1 MNWLTYS
8 DRELILQT
16 FESLKAES
24 ERTDHQILT
33 DVSEWVSGLKPSF
46 GFEHGLGR
54 DIAALSRYLLTCSV
68 QNLENIARG
77 GLLYILRPNEVVRT
91 RFQEFGLLDKAFIA
105 GYALH
110 EIRQSL
116 GEVASYNPPRLT
128 HDEQRQAEGLFLD
141 FISSPLLSD
150 PLLISQSKEVSQQVT
165 RFENSGLFRRLR
177 NNIAFLISVLNDSH
191 RNEEQCSCAR
201 AALSYLIYEGDIIN
215 DRLGF
220 IGYLDDNFILQIA
233 VDLIEPRREPFLELL
248 DATMGVWPFLNNLI
262 LDDGSGGRPISE
274 YTIINAALSCSRIRQ
289 DSICNKTALILP
301 SNGPMPFLLGF
312 IAALGLLQ
320 EKRLN
325 ETNEDSF
332 TVGQKVLV
340 DNSMVA
346 EFAGVLELADG
357 KRFGLKQYR
366 LKEGQK
372 LESVEYWPM
381 SDLRRL
387 VPVEPGRVTR
397 GQLSRD
403 LGHSEVALSGLEYL
417 FNTRES
423 VQVADSGKR
432 VVVVM
437 PIAAAFE
444 MASQFELYGSPL
456 KHTIPMGHLGGG
468 RNEVEAWSSR
478 FGEVRPIL
486 LFVGDLD
493 RACEYAESAA
503 EENHIVIVDTA
514 GRNLGRQ
521 ASLARLHQYRIP
533 TLMIT
538 EECDADELGL
548 GLDDEVGLWEWSQA
562 DLSAILWPPK
572 YEDHGHPGLVAR
584 YEQRLSSLTTRDL
597 DLQFVDMPL
606 VEDVFK
612 AVRRLGALAK
622 SRGDDSLAEF
632 DEIVAISSK
641 VMFRLL
647 RFATPLDENF
657 ASVKEVQMSI
667 SRLSHIREQSLYI
680 SEAERAVAHEA
691 QDLLSKLFL
700 ELRRQNPKAL
710 LLSELLTG
718 NAKLSIICPDPWQY
732 RDLESLYGR
741 RVVVDRYDDLD
752 LEGAVIPAWFRKER
766 MRRFLVPPIT
776 EPLVC
781 ILYEA
786 ERRWY
791 KAFSHERNKSRK
803 ARARQGDRSRLFPH
817 VKGWTEP
824 IPHVES
830 DAPSVE
836 DAGGAG
842 DLGSMEEYIR
852 AEYRHQVYSAA
863 KSDGTEAEV
872 AARFVLL
879 EGNAYAFLSDSY
891 RANVVTHLLDD
902 STDIHDEKAEI
913 KQRTT
918 KELRPNDAIL
928 FHRGSARDV
937 IRSAADKILPPGV
950 RETSSLWRTALL
962 EYKNRKHLTPEAL
975 WQELRTAG
983 CPLQH
988 QTIKGWLDND
998 GMIAPQTYERDVEI
1012 IKDVTRD
1019 EVLRQR
1025 IEDVFAAI
1033 SEVRGAHLR
1042 VSFQLARQV
1051 LHRAASVLKK
1061 ERDRSGLIEIGAGVV
1076 VVRLIEIDN
1085 KSTMVRQSLTN
1096 RLLEDNEWNE

>member
-1 MNWLTYS
+1 MKWLTYS
-8 DRELILQT
+8 DRELLLQT

-24 ERTDHQILT
+24 RTTDHQILT
-33 DVSEWVSGLKPSF
+33 DVSEWVSRLTPNF

-54 DIAALSRYLLTCSV
+54 DIAALSRYLLTCSDR
-68 QNLENIARG
+68 NLENIARG
-77 GLLYILRPNEVVRT
+77 SLLYILRPHEVVRM
-91 RFQEFGLLDKAFIA
+91 RFHEFGLLDKAFIA
-105 GYALH
+105 SYALH

-116 GEVASYNPPRLT
+116 GEIASYNPPRLT
-128 HDEQRQAEGLFLD
+128 HDEQRRAEGLFLD
-141 FISSPLLSD
+141 FINSPLLPD
-150 PLLISQSKEVSQQVT
+150 TLLISQAQEVSQQLT

-201 AALSYLIYEGDIIN
+201 AALSYLICEGDIID

-233 VDLIEPRREPFLELL
+233 VDLIEPKREPFLELL
-248 DATMGVWPFLNNLI
+248 DATIGVWPFLNNLI

-274 YTIINAALSCSRIRQ
+274 YTIINAALSCFRIRQ
-289 DSICNKTALILP
+289 DSTCNKTALILP
-301 SNGPMPFLLGF
+301 SSGPMPFLLGF

-325 ETNEDSF
+325 ETDEDSF

-387 VPVEPGRVTR
+387 VPVEPGRATR

-403 LGHSEVALSGLEYL
+403 LGHSDVALSGLEYL
-417 FNTRES
+417 FNTREN
-423 VQVADSGKR
+423 VQVADIGKR

-437 PIAAAFE
+437 PVAAAFE
-444 MASQFELYGSPL
+444 MASQLELYGSPL
-456 KHTIPMGHLGGG
+456 RHTIPMGHLGTG
-468 RNEVEAWSSR
+468 RNEVEPWSSR
-478 FGEVRPIL
+478 FGAVEPLL
-486 LFVGDLD
+486 LFVSDLD

-503 EENHIVIVDTA
+503 EENHLVIVDTS

-521 ASLARLHQYRIP
+521 ASLARLQQYKIP

-538 EECDADELGL
+538 EECDADELDL
-548 GLDDEVGLWEWSQA
+548 GLDDEVGVWEWSQA
-562 DLSAILWPPK
+562 DLSALLWPPK
-572 YEDHGHPGLVAR
+572 YEDHGHPGVVAR
-584 YEQRLSSLTTRDL
+584 YEQRLSSRTAQDL
-597 DLQFVDMPL
+597 DLRFVEMPL
-606 VEDVFK
+606 VEDVFQT
-612 AVRRLGALAK
+612 VRKLGALAR

-647 RFATPLDENF
+647 RFATPLDDNLI
-657 ASVKEVQMSI
+657 SVKEVQMSI
-667 SRLSHIREQSLYI
+667 SRLSHIREKSLYL
-680 SEAERAVAHEA
+680 SQAEQIVAHQA
-691 QDLLSKLFL
+691 QDLLSNLFL
-700 ELRRQNPKAL
+700 ELKRQNPKAL
-710 LLSELLTG
+710 LLNELLIG

-732 RDLESLYGR
+732 RDLEILYGR

-766 MRRFLVPPIT
+766 MRRFLIPPIT

-781 ILYEA
+781 ILYET
-786 ERRWY
+786 ERRWH
-791 KAFSHERNKSRK
+791 KAFSHERNTSRK
-803 ARARQGDRSRLFPH
+803 ARAREGGRSRLFPH
-817 VKGWTEP
+817 VKGWTELTS
-824 IPHVES
+824 HVES
-830 DAPSVE
+830 DAASVE
-836 DAGGAG
+836 DAGAG
-842 DLGSMEEYIR
+842 DLGSMEEHIR
-852 AEYRHQVYSAA
+852 AGYRHQVYSAA
-863 KSDGTEAEV
+863 RSDGTEAEV
-872 AARFVLL
+872 AAHLVLL

-902 STDIHDEKAEI
+902 SIDIDDEKAEI
-913 KQRTT
+913 KQRRT

-928 FHRGSARDV
+928 FHRESARDV
-937 IRSAADKILPPGV
+937 IRSAADKILPTGV

-962 EYKNRKHLTPEAL
+962 EYKNRKHLTSEAL

-983 CPLQH
+983 CPLRY

-1012 IKDVTRD
+1012 VRDVTRD
-1019 EVLRQR
+1019 EVLGQR

-1042 VSFQLARQV
+1042 VSYQLARQV
-1051 LHRAASVLKK
+1051 LHRAASILK
-1061 ERDRSGLIEIGAGVV
+1061 RGQHRSGLIEIGSGVV
-1076 VVRLIEIDN
+1076 VVRLMEIDN
-1085 KSTMVRQSLTN
+1085 KLTMVRQSLTN
-1096 RLLEDNEWNE
+1096 RLLEDNGWNE